1 MNNHT
6 LVRMILLCGALV
18 VSHGFAQT
26 QYTEEQKRNTVERL
40 ANQINSNQQKQV
52 NDMDNYNKNV
62 FKTTQSQ
69 FGGYTDVQVNV
80 PHYENDPN
88 LSEAQRNAIKNQQQ
102 RAKLM
107 KKLVEGE

>member
-1 MNNHT
+1 MNSHT
-6 LVRMILLCGALV
+6 LARMILLCGALV

-26 QYTEEQKRNTVERL
+26 QYTEQQKRMTVERL
-40 ANQINSNQQKQV
+40 ANQISSIQQNQV
-52 NDMDNYNKNV
+52 DDMDNYNKNV
-62 FKTTQSQ
+62 FKATQSQ
-69 FGGYTDVQVNV
+69 YGGYSNIQVNV